1 MLTRNAMK
9 ETRKTVKEDGK
20 KTRKRTNRKKKE
32 EEVSLFFVFKGR
44 LTLSIDAIN
53 FSLVVM

>member
-9 ETRKTVKEDGK
+9 EIRKAAKEDGK
-20 KTRKRTNRKKKE
+20 TNRKKKE